1 MTYIF
6 SWKCVLRTLLGI
18 ASVDCLEFGIGQSGE
33 REREIRL
40 SDEDG
45 DSKRLKII
53 FLFTRRYLGNRKS
66 YRDESKSVLK
76 VKIPRFW
83 WSFIRWP
90 RVIIFGVIAIQSF
103 SNFNRDWNR
112 VWGKRLKITFLFT
125 RRYLGNRKSYRDKR
139 KSILKSKFP
148 RF

>member
-45 DSKRLKII
+45 DSKRLKIT

-66 YRDESKSVLK
+66 YRDERKIVLK
-76 VKIPRFW
+76 T
-83 WSFIRWP
+83 
-90 RVIIFGVIAIQSF
+90 Q
-103 SNFNRDWNR
+103 
-112 VWGKRLKITFLFT
+112 L
-125 RRYLGNRKSYRDKR
+125 
-139 KSILKSKFP
+139 KSIKIQTIITPKTMLRRQWMKDH
-148 RF
+148 